1 MKKGVK
7 LRLLVHNILYDIHY
21 NNKKLDDLDIKRLI
35 ERNSKQDISFI
46 YNTCLNSMRY
56 HLHSKKIIQKYTK
69 KNSKRHEK
77 IIFISAIT
85 QLVFLEFKEY
95 AVIDSTVE
103 ISKKFNVYH
112 GFVNAVLKKINQN
125 KVKLK
130 NIKVVFNDLPE
141 WFIKITKSLSQKDKN
156 LFLDNYYKEPNQ
168 HIVFKSKKDLENFE
182 IELIKTSNVSGFL
195 ENKRRVQE
203 ISSFYSGNWW
213 IQDFSSSF
221 PLININ
227 EKNYVGNLLDMC
239 AAPGGK
245 SFQILSKGKNIVLN
259 DKSRLRLSRLKNN
272 LERLKFKTKVT
283 NYDYLKLNTDRT
295 YDFIIL
301 DSPCSGL
308 GTIRKNPEILFKQRP
323 IELSKLLNIQ
333 ERLLRKASQLLNNNG
348 KILYM
353 VCSFLKEE
361 GVNQIHNFL
370 KENNDFL
377 LEDFDLSKNNQNY
390 KKLITNKMMHTL
402 PSTING
408 FSIDGY
414 FAAFI
419 KKKN

>member
-1 MKKGVK
+1 M
-7 LRLLVHNILYDIHY
+7 
-21 NNKKLDDLDIKRLI
+21 
-35 ERNSKQDISFI
+35 
-46 YNTCLNSMRY
+46 
-56 HLHSKKIIQKYTK
+56 
-69 KNSKRHEK
+69 
-77 IIFISAIT
+77 IT
-85 QLVFLEFKEY
+85 WV
-95 AVIDSTVE
+95 
-103 ISKKFNVYH
+103 
-112 GFVNAVLKKINQN
+112 
-125 KVKLK
+125 
-130 NIKVVFNDLPE
+130 
-141 WFIKITKSLSQKDKN
+141 
-156 LFLDNYYKEPNQ
+156 
-168 HIVFKSKKDLENFE
+168 
-182 IELIKTSNVSGFL
+182 
-195 ENKRRVQE
+195 
-203 ISSFYSGNWW
+203 
-213 IQDFSSSF
+213 
-221 PLININ
+221 
-227 EKNYVGNLLDMC
+227 
-239 AAPGGK
+239 
-245 SFQILSKGKNIVLN
+245 
-259 DKSRLRLSRLKNN
+259 
-272 LERLKFKTKVT
+272 
-283 NYDYLKLNTDRT
+283 DYLKLNTDRT